1 MIRKLR
7 LKFVL
12 VNMCIVL
19 AMLLVIFA
27 TVYHFTNVNLENQS
41 TALLERLSQNVRQP
55 VSFQEPGQEPQLP
68 YFYITVTVHGNMSAS
83 GYSYYDITDENVI
96 RELVRSVYE
105 MKQTTGLLEAYH
117 LRYTIVPEIVSQTI
131 VFVDISS
138 QLSALNALVRASFF
152 IGFVSLI
159 AFLGISLFLARWAVK
174 PVDKTWKQQTQ
185 FVSDASHE
193 LKTPLTV
200 IMSNAE
206 LLDTP
211 DCPEEDRKQ
220 FQRNILTMSHRM
232 KDLVE
237 GLLELTRADNG
248 QTQKSFTQLDFSQL
262 VQETLLPFEPVF
274 FEKNLILESQ
284 IQEEILMTGS
294 AQHLEQVLGVLLDNA
309 AKYATPG
316 IVSVSLQRIG
326 RGSCL
331 LSVASPGNP
340 IPRDQLKTIFERFSR
355 VDAARTGDGSFG
367 LGLSI
372 AKALTENHNGK
383 IWAQSNQTGNCFYVQ
398 LPCQ

>member
-1 MIRKLR
+1 MIKKLR

-12 VNMCIVL
+12 VNMCIVF

-27 TVYHFTNVNLENQS
+27 TVYHFTKSNLENQS
-41 TALLERLSQNVRQP
+41 TALLERLSQNTRQP
-55 VSFQEPGQEPQLP
+55 IGFREPDRELQLP
-68 YFYITVTVHGNMSAS
+68 YFQIKVTVHGNMTAS
-83 GYSYYDITDENVI
+83 GYSYYDITDEAFI
-96 RELVRSVYE
+96 RELVRSVYAT
-105 MKQTTGLLEAYH
+105 KKATGVLNAYN
-117 LRYTIVPEIVSQTI
+117 LRYGIVPDIAGQTI

-138 QLSALNALVRASFF
+138 QVSALNALVRASLL
-152 IGFVSLI
+152 IGFISLV
-159 AFLGISLFLARWAVK
+159 AFFGISLLLARWAVK
-174 PVDKTWKQQTQ
+174 PVERAWKQQTQ

-206 LLDTP
+206 LLEAL
-211 DCPEEDRKQ
+211 DCPEEDKKQ
-220 FQRNILTMSHRM
+220 FRKNILSMTHRM
-232 KDLVE
+232 RALVE

-248 QTQKSFTQLDFSQL
+248 QTQKTFARLDFSQL

-274 FEKNLILESQ
+274 FENDLSLESQ
-284 IQEEILMTGS
+284 VEENIMLTGS
-294 AQHLEQVLGVLLDNA
+294 AQHLEQVLSVLLDNA

-316 IVSVSLQRIG
+316 YVTVKLQRTG
-326 RGSCL
+326 RNSCL

-340 IPRDQLKTIFERFSR
+340 IPQEKLKTVFERFSR
-355 VDAARTGDGSFG
+355 MDNARTGDGSFG

-383 IWAQSNQTGNCFYVQ
+383 IWAESNQTGNCFYVQ

>member
-1 MIRKLR
+1 MIKKLR

-27 TVYHFTNVNLENQS
+27 TVYHFTKINLENQ
-41 TALLERLSQNVRQP
+41 TEALLARLSENARRP
-55 VSFQEPGQEPQLP
+55 ISFQEPDREPQLP
-68 YFYITVTVHGNMSAS
+68 YFSVKVTVHGNMTAS
-83 GYSYYDITDENVI
+83 GYSYYDITDETFI
-96 RELVRSVYE
+96 RELIQRVYAQQ
-105 MKQTTGLLEAYH
+105 KASGLLKGYD
-117 LRYTIVPEIVSQTI
+117 LRYTIVSDIASQTI
-131 VFVDISS
+131 FFVDISS
-138 QLSALNALVRASFF
+138 QLSALNALVRVSIL
-152 IGFVSLI
+152 IGFFSLA
-159 AFLGISLFLARWAVK
+159 AFFGISLFLAQWAVK
-174 PVDKTWKQQTQ
+174 PVDKAWKQQTR

-206 LLDTP
+206 LLDSP

-220 FQRNILTMSHRM
+220 FQQNILTMSHRM
-232 KDLVE
+232 RALVE
-237 GLLELTRADNG
+237 GLLELARADNG
-248 QTQKSFTQLDFSQL
+248 QTQNTFTQLDFSQL

-274 FEKNLILESQ
+274 FEKSLVLESR
-284 IQEEILMTGS
+284 IQEKIILTGS
-294 AQHLEQVLGVLLDNA
+294 PQHLTQVLGVLLDNA

-316 IVSVSLQRIG
+316 IVCVKLQRQG

-340 IPRDQLKTIFERFSR
+340 IPQDKLKTIFERFSR
-355 VDAARTGDGSFG
+355 VDTARTGDGSFG

-372 AKALTENHNGK
+372 AKSLTENHNGK
-383 IWAQSNQTGNCFYVQ
+383 IWAQSNSSGNCFFVQ

>member
-1 MIRKLR
+1 MIKKLR
-7 LKFVL
+7 LKFVV

-27 TVYHFTNVNLENQS
+27 TVYHFTKQNLENQS
-41 TALLERLSQNVRQP
+41 QALLERLAQNARQP
-55 VSFQEPGQEPQLP
+55 ISFQEPDREPQLP
-68 YFYITVTVHGNMSAS
+68 CFSITVTVHGNMTAS
-83 GYSYYDITDENVI
+83 GYSYYDITDEAFI
-96 RELVRSVYE
+96 RELVQSVYARQ
-105 MKQTTGLLEAYH
+105 KTSGLLERYD
-117 LRYTIVPEIVSQTI
+117 LRYAIVPDIASQTI
-131 VFVDISS
+131 LFVDISS
-138 QLSALNALVRASFF
+138 QLSALNALVRVS
-152 IGFVSLI
+152 ILMGIVSLV
-159 AFLGISLFLARWAVK
+159 AFLGISLFLAHWAVK
-174 PVDKTWKQQTQ
+174 PVDQAWKQQTR

-206 LLDTP
+206 LLDAP

-220 FQRNILTMSHRM
+220 FQQNILSMSHRM
-232 KDLVE
+232 KALVE

-248 QTQKSFTQLDFSQL
+248 QTQNAFAQLDFSQL

-274 FEKNLILESQ
+274 FEKNLVLDSQ
-284 IQEEILMTGS
+284 IQEQIILTGS
-294 AQHLEQVLGVLLDNA
+294 PQHLIQILSVLLDNA

-316 IVSVSLQRIG
+316 LVSVKLQRQG

-340 IPRDQLKTIFERFSR
+340 IPQEKLKTVFERFSR
-355 VDAARTGDGSFG
+355 MDTARTGDGSFG

-372 AKALTENHNGK
+372 AKSLTENHNGK
-383 IWAQSNQTGNCFYVQ
+383 IWAESNQTGNCFFVQ